1 MTDPAAARSGVAR
14 QTWASI
20 ALGALIGV
28 FVWLAV
34 APAVAG
40 SQLVLA
46 TAGGSPHWLL
56 GVFRPLGAS
65 ALAQSGAGW
74 TYYLALMISAL
85 LWAVVVWQAPR
96 LRASWL
102 LGAVIGLHVVF
113 LLAPPLLSQDVFS
126 YIAYARLGVE
136 HGMNPY
142 AFRPFD
148 IPSDP
153 VFGFAGS
160 KDAVDVYGPYFTLLT
175 YPLAWVSVPVAFWG
189 LKSIAAAASLGL
201 VFLVRSIAG
210 KVEADTARAIAI
222 VGLCPAT
229 LVHVVGGAHNEALTM
244 LIVFAGIAV
253 ALSRSDGSR
262 EAAGGFVS
270 ALAIGVKASAAVPL
284 VFMLAASKRKLSM
297 FLAMAGAGALT
308 VATALVAF
316 GTDSLN
322 GLNLISSNQNRSSS
336 WSLPHRTVDALD
348 ALFGVDRAG
357 ASDVVRL
364 VFVLILA
371 GVVAYL
377 IWRSY
382 KQPETWMAN
391 AGWATFGVLLASAWL
406 VPWYMLWLLPF
417 AALGRCRNLQ
427 IATIL
432 LTAYTLVVAI
442 PF

>member
-1 MTDPAAARSGVAR
+1 VTRTRS
-14 QTWASI
+14 ASA
-20 ALGALIGV
+20 ALGALILV

-34 APAVAG
+34 APAVEG
-40 SQLVLA
+40 SKVVLA
-46 TAGGSPHWLL
+46 SAGGSPDWML
-56 GVFRPLGAS
+56 GVFRVFGAES
-65 ALAQSGAGW
+65 LAGAHAGW
-74 TYYLALMISAL
+74 TYYLPLMLSAL
-85 LWAVVVWQAPR
+85 LWALVVWLAPQI
-96 LRASWL
+96 RASWL
-102 LGAVIGLHVVF
+102 LWAAIGLNVLF

-136 HGMNPY
+136 HGLNPY

-148 IPSDP
+148 IPGDP

-175 YPLAWVSVPVAFWG
+175 YPLAWVSVPAAFWA
-189 LKSIAAAASLGL
+189 LKTVAAASVVGL
-201 VFLVRSIAG
+201 ILLVRSIAD
-210 KVEADTARAIAI
+210 KVGADAARAIAI
-222 VGLCPAT
+222 VGLSPAT
-229 LVHVVGGAHNEALTM
+229 LVHVVGGGHNEALTM
-244 LIVFAGIAV
+244 SIVFAGIAF
-253 ALSRSDGSR
+253 ALSKGDDSR
-262 EAAGGFVS
+262 EPSGGFIS

-284 VFMLAASKRKLSM
+284 VFMLAASRRKLAT
-297 FLAMAGAGALT
+297 FLAMAGAAVLT

-316 GTDSLN
+316 GSDSLN
-322 GLNLISSNQNRSSS
+322 GLNLISNNQNRSSR

-348 ALFGVDRAG
+348 GLFGVDRAG

-364 VFVLILA
+364 IFVVILA
-371 GVVAYL
+371 AVVLYL

-382 KQPETWMAN
+382 KQPDTWLAN

-427 IATIL
+427 LATIL
-432 LTAYTLVVAI
+432 LTAYTLVIAI